1 MLDTPIELFD
11 LDIEI
16 LEFAIKHGK
25 HDQRSHGRRTA
36 RRRAYNAA
44 YSQARAGGATPAE
57 SRAKAKE
64 AGLARQSER
73 DERLK
78 RLQERS
84 KQPYTYTP
92 SSEAQAVLKKI
103 TADLTPEDTE
113 RLKRLNEAY
122 LKNEEQRFR
131 TTVQIGKN
139 TRDVKAGYLNF
150 REGKANEKVLLDRIK
165 DIEKDQLRIDRE
177 LLGIR
182 GRRDLV
188 EVDNP
193 TRIDWRSRDVK
204 ADPLSADTGLDRWEY
219 VTLNREMN
227 KKIRDTIPE
236 VQRLTSLPLARR
248 IEFAGTVEDRSFA
261 MNRGSGQY
269 IMMSRDGKSKV
280 IVHEIGHALEQNNPA
295 VQQKARSFLE
305 YRTRGEEARSL
316 RELTGQN
323 YDERELAKPDKFTN
337 PYSGKIYN
345 TGDTEIIS
353 MGIEYMW
360 TNPRKF
366 AQQDPE
372 YFMFMYDTLRG
383 K

>member
-1 MLDTPIELFD
+1 
-11 LDIEI
+11 
-16 LEFAIKHGK
+16 
-25 HDQRSHGRRTA
+25 
-36 RRRAYNAA
+36 
-44 YSQARAGGATPAE
+44 
-57 SRAKAKE
+57 
-64 AGLARQSER
+64 
-73 DERLK
+73 
-78 RLQERS
+78 
-84 KQPYTYTP
+84 
-92 SSEAQAVLKKI
+92 VLKKI
-103 TADLTPEDTE
+103 TADLTPEENE
-113 RLKRLNEAY
+113 RIKQLNKAY
-122 LKNEEQRFR
+122 LENEEQRFR
-131 TTVQIGKN
+131 VTVQIGKN
-139 TRDVKAGYLNF
+139 TRNVKAGYLNI
-150 REGKANEKVLLDRIK
+150 REGKENEKVLLGRIK
-165 DIEKDQLRIDRE
+165 DIDKDQLRIDRE
-177 LLGIR
+177 LLGLR

-188 EVDNP
+188 EVDRP

-204 ADPLSADTGLDRWEY
+204 ADPLSADTGLYPWEY

-295 VQQKARSFLE
+295 VQQKARAFLE
-305 YRTRGEEARSL
+305 YRTRGEEAQKL
-316 RELTGQN
+316 RELTGLN
-323 YDERELAKPDKFTN
+323 YDEREISRPDKFPD
-337 PYSGKIYN
+337 PYVGKIYDR
-345 TGDTEIIS
+345 DTEVIS

-360 TNPRKF
+360 ANPRKF